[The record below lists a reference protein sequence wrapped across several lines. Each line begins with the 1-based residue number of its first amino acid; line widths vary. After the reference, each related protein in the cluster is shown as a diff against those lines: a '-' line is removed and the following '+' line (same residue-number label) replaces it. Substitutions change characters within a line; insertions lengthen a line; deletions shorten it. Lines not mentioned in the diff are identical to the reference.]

1 MLAARDGDR
10 ARAGRLVGAARA
22 ARARAV
28 PDPVEQRLEATA
40 TATAGGSP
48 DEWEQAVAGGLALGW
63 EQSIAL
69 GLSVAV
75 SGTQAR

>member
-1 MLAARDGDR
+1 MTATGREPAGDR
-10 ARAGRLVGAARA
+10 SAPREPRAHARF
-22 ARARAV
+22 
-28 PDPVEQRLEATA
+28 PMPIEQRLEATA